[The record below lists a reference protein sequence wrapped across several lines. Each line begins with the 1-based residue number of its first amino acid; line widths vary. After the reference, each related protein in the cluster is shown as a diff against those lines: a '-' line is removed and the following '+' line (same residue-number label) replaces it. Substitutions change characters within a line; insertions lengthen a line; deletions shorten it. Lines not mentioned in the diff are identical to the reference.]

1 MNHSKETLL
10 INRHFGDLNPI
21 LYGSEE
27 CAPGHTYG
35 PAVRKYTLIHYVL
48 RGKGM
53 LYARGGAYPV
63 SAGQAFIILPGE
75 TTTYVADR
83 QDPWYYRWIGFDGAL
98 SRPFSQLPPVLDIP
112 EMFFSRMMRFSAQPS
127 VIEYLLA
134 GELFSLYAYLF
145 ENARDG
151 SSHVRKVENY
161 IRSNYMHPIRVE
173 RIAEELGLNRRYL
186 SRRFKEET
194 GRSIQEYLIHV
205 RLGEAEQLL
214 LHGCSV
220 KETAIL
226 VGYEDV
232 SNFSKMF
239 KRHRGKTPLSV
250 MRKSSPCP

>member
-1 MNHSKETLL
+1 MGAKALL
-10 INRHFGDLNPI
+10 LTNRKLRDLNP
-21 LYGSEE
+21 LVAGEE
-27 CAPGHTYG
+27 ICAPGHSFG
-35 PAVRKYTLIHYVL
+35 PAVRRYTLIHYVI
-48 RGKGM
+48 RGKGI
-53 LYARGGAYPV
+53 LYARGGAHPV

-75 TTTYVADR
+75 TTTYVADL
-83 QDPWYYRWIGFDGAL
+83 QDPWYYRWIGFDGVL
-98 SRPFSQLPPVLDIP
+98 SQPFSQLPPVLDMP
-112 EMFFSRMMRFSAQPS
+112 ETFFTRMMHFSAQPS

-145 ENARDG
+145 KHTRDG
-151 SSHVRKVENY
+151 NSHVRKVENY

-205 RLGEAEQLL
+205 RLREAEQLL

-220 KETAIL
+220 KETAVL
-226 VGYEDV
+226 VGYEDI

-239 KRHRGKTPLSV
+239 KRYTGKTPLSV
-250 MRKSSPCP
+250 MRKSLSGH